1 MLKGHLPVLLVNT
14 ASRVFVLPS
23 FRTDVLLSDSTPFVS
38 LCMIAQVVEQI
49 SVYAGVSIP
58 VRKIMKIVSPKRM
71 NLSLWLFVL
80 HFLVRGSTISNQ
92 IINLLFTSSG
102 MTNNNRA
109 KIMLCLYTCTLL
121 RTKTYSSAYL

>member
-1 MLKGHLPVLLVNT
+1 MCVNT

-38 LCMIAQVVEQI
+38 LGMIAQVVEQI
-49 SVYAGVSIP
+49 SVYTGVSIP
-58 VRKIMKIVSPKRM
+58 VRKIMKIVCPKRV

-92 IINLLFTSSG
+92 IINLLFTSL
-102 MTNNNRA
+102 
-109 KIMLCLYTCTLL
+109 KQE
-121 RTKTYSSAYL
+121 